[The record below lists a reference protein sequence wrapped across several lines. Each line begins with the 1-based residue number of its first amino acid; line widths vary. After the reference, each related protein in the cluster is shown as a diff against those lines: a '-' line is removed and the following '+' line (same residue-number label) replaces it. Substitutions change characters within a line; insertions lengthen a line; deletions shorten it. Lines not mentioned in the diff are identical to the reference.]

1 MSEGLDVIQRAAERE
16 AERMSPNTRRQFVG
30 GAAAALGGMG
40 LIGALPGSALAH
52 HPPTDGGGSG
62 GNDVQTILNIAAT
75 AEVLATIV
83 NTVGFRRRLVDDAVT
98 QRNLGAA
105 AQEELRHYDVLV
117 GLGAVPATKRIWVPD
132 PVFKNGENLLNTL
145 VVGDQIFVNAYL
157 IGVGA
162 FAKADPK
169 LAAVPAEF
177 MGAEAVHRALALQS
191 LGKLG
196 NDRIFMRVEF
206 TQIGEAVTQLQA
218 AGFGFGA
225 KGAKPGRFFDFD
237 NVRNRTPTDPDVN
250 TPEITPIDA

>member
-1 MSEGLDVIQRAAERE
+1 
-16 AERMSPNTRRQFVG
+16 MSPNTRRQFVG

-40 LIGALPGSALAH
+40 LIGVLPGSALAH
-52 HPPTDGGGSG
+52 HRPRRRRSG

-132 PVFKNGENLLNTL
+132 AVFKNGENLLNTL

-250 TPEITPIDA
+250 TPDITPIDA